1 MWCGIV
7 TCIAWILANAVHP
20 IWKLWHIIGIIWPPG
35 GRSVSRTV
43 VHWLSKYTHAEAWF
57 EALFHSRSRTV
68 PDHWPEKRKKKQ
80 IIASEKNFRS
90 YAFTITEET
99 FATRDN
105 KNNTYHSHSHLERQR
120 MVEVPQSGAAPARAP
135 LTYHPWYEP
144 LSSAPRSGHLKHALS
159 LSNS

>member
-43 VHWLSKYTHAEAWF
+43 VHWLSKYTRAEAWL

-68 PDHWPEKRKKKQ
+68 PDHWPEKRKKQ
-80 IIASEKNFRS
+80 IIASANNFRS
-90 YAFTITEET
+90 YALTITEKT
-99 FATRDN
+99 FTSRK
-105 KNNTYHSHSHLERQR
+105 KNNNTFHSRSQWERQR
-120 MVEVPQSGAAPARAP
+120 MVAVPQSGSAPFAAL
-135 LTYHPWYEP
+135 LTNHPWKEP
-144 LSSAPRSGHLKHALS
+144 SSNAPTSGHLKQARS